1 MKRIYRQPRRHTLK
15 ENLISVLIGVALF
28 AVLALLLRPVYL
40 KEKAERERIEREWV
54 QEQIAKDRAYEA
66 EVAAEKARWERI
78 EAGLE
83 ENPMEMQK
91 PHEEILITELTEED
105 LKEQDYFGELELL
118 AQLVEAEAGNQDLTG
133 KRLVVD
139 VVLNRVDCEL
149 FPDTIEEVIKQPG
162 QFSTWSN
169 GMIDDAAWHMQQS
182 DYDAVILELESRLD
196 YDIYF
201 FTAGAYN
208 KSGTDAYIHMDHYF
222 SYLGKEARALIAKN
236 K

>member
-1 MKRIYRQPRRHTLK
+1 MKKTNRQPRRHTAK
-15 ENLISVLIGVALF
+15 DNLISVVIGVALF
-28 AVLALLLRPVYL
+28 AVLALLLRPLYL

-54 QEQIAKDRAYEA
+54 QEQIEKDRAYEA
-66 EVAAEKARWERI
+66 EVEAERARWERI

-83 ENPMEMQK
+83 ENDLQK
-91 PHEEILITELTEED
+91 PHEEIPITELTEED
-105 LKEQDYFGELELL
+105 LKEMDYFGELELL

-149 FPDTIEEVIKQPG
+149 FPNTIEEVIKQPG